1 VDQALFELPE
11 HALGPSW
18 AFLCACVAR
27 PQELLEGARV
37 LVRLALELPENAMGL
52 PGPFFVCVCGW
63 LKLFIADPTVVRHG
77 RISPRLVSVS

>member
-1 VDQALFELPE
+1 
-11 HALGPSW
+11 
-18 AFLCACVAR
+18 
-27 PQELLEGARV
+27 V

-63 LKLFIADPTVVRHG
+63 LKLFIADPTGVRHG